1 MARPTQPFKS
11 GGNKLGNFDASDY
24 TEGGEY
30 SPSNDPL
37 KPKVKDDFIGGDM
50 HTQEI
55 LQAEDAKKGGST
67 AGGPLSNPTPYGD
80 VGSGDA
86 VPFEGQQRQMLSA
99 DIDIEKAIED
109 ALDFEIDALER
120 AQGLDPVAEMK
131 ATNRIKELQGEL
143 TKAYESTK
151 EKKSTMGDSYETRA
165 LRKRVQEASPKISA
179 GDLELTIEDTKPL
192 PTTSKG
198 KGPGIKNA
206 QSIIDTG
213 IENRLI
219 SQKLIGGNKRNP
231 NVEYSP
237 APSSLSQGN
246 IETELRKGAKVEQYG
261 PPIPEKGPNQNVSNR
276 TVPYDFDP
284 MKEMNPTSADKKG
297 ILGETSISSV
307 TEDIEAEKAG
317 RTSSLVNNKTGQPL
331 LPKQPPVGKPTM
343 EVGDGDFNYQ
353 TSIEGKKAKQ
363 ARNFVDPLEGFD
375 GPAYDAQTMD
385 ADLPYDHDF
394 NDARPEKAI
403 ARQDMPSIDDFD
415 NDPGM
420 EGYDPDSNT
429 SPGGRKIKGNFNKG
443 TTVSGN
449 IVNKTTPDNP
459 RQVSSGRKPSI
470 VDNFNKAK
478 DAGLDSSRALKNAQ
492 RQAKLDKIKGKG
504 KGKGKL
510 ATTLLVGGLS
520 AYIAG
525 QSDKLDK

>member
-11 GGNKLGNFDASDY
+11 GGNKLGNFDAGDY
-24 TEGGEY
+24 SESGEY
-30 SPSNDPL
+30 TPSNDPL

-99 DIDIEKAIED
+99 DIDVEKAIED
-109 ALDFEIDALER
+109 ALDFEIDALEK

-151 EKKSTMGDSYETRA
+151 AKKSTMGDSYETRA

-213 IENRLI
+213 IESRLI
-219 SQKLIGGNKRNP
+219 SQKLIGGNKKNP

-261 PPIPEKGPNQNVSNR
+261 APIPEKGPNQNVSRR
-276 TVPYDFDP
+276 TVPYDFDL

-307 TEDIEAEKAG
+307 AEDIEAEKAG
-317 RTSSLVNNKTGQPL
+317 RTSSLVDNKTGQPL

-353 TSIEGKKAKQ
+353 TSIEGKKAEEIRKINAIKAREAKQ
-363 ARNFVDPLEGFD
+363 N
-375 GPAYDAQTMD
+375 
-385 ADLPYDHDF
+385 LPT
-394 NDARPEKAI
+394 
-403 ARQDMPSIDDFD
+403 IDDFD
-415 NDPGM
+415 DDPGM
-420 EGYDPDSNT
+420 EGYDPDSK
-429 SPGGRKIKGNFNKG
+429 SPKSGRRTFNKG

-470 VDNFNKAK
+470 VNDFNKAK

-492 RQAKLDKIKGKG
+492 RQAKLNKIKGKG

-510 ATTLLVGGLS
+510 ATTLLVSGLS

>member
-1 MARPTQPFKS
+1 MGTPTQPFKS
-11 GGNKLGNFDASDY
+11 GSSKLGNFDAGDY

-30 SPSNDPL
+30 TPSNDPL

-131 ATNRIKELQGEL
+131 ATNRIKELQSTLSE
-143 TKAYESTK
+143 AYASTAK
-151 EKKSTMGDSYETRA
+151 KKSTMGDSYETRA

-213 IENRLI
+213 IESRLI
-219 SQKLIGGNKRNP
+219 SQKLIGGNKKNP

-246 IETELRKGAKVEQYG
+246 IETELRKGAKIEQYG
-261 PPIPEKGPNQNVSNR
+261 PAIREGGPNQNVSNR
-276 TVPYDFDP
+276 VVPYDYDP
-284 MKEMNPTSADKKG
+284 MKEMNPTRADKAG
-297 ILGETSISSV
+297 ILGETSIGSV
-307 TEDIEAEKAG
+307 AEDIEAQKTG

-331 LPKQPPVGKPTM
+331 LPKQPPVGTPTM

-353 TSIEGKKAKQ
+353 ESIQGKKAQEIRKINAIKAREAKQ
-363 ARNFVDPLEGFD
+363 G
-375 GPAYDAQTMD
+375 
-385 ADLPYDHDF
+385 
-394 NDARPEKAI
+394 
-403 ARQDMPSIDDFD
+403 MPTIDDFD

-420 EGYDPDSNT
+420 EGYDPEKTIARQDL
-429 SPGGRKIKGNFNKG
+429 PDGGKGIPKNQRRTFNKG

-449 IVNKTTPDNP
+449 LVNKTTPDNP

-470 VDNFNKAK
+470 VNDYNKAK

-492 RQAKLDKIKGKG
+492 RQAKLNKIKGKG

-525 QSDKLDK
+525 QSDKLGK

>member
-165 LRKRVQEASPKISA
+165 LRQRVQEASPKISA

-213 IENRLI
+213 IESRLI
-219 SQKLIGGNKRNP
+219 SQKLIGGNKKNP

-246 IETELRKGAKVEQYG
+246 IETELRKGAKIEQYG
-261 PPIPEKGPNQNVSNR
+261 PPIPEKGPNQNVTNR

-284 MKEMNPTSADKKG
+284 MKEMNPSSADKKG
-297 ILGETSISSV
+297 ILGETSLDSV
-307 TEDIEAEKAG
+307 KEDIAAEKAG
-317 RTSSLVNNKTGQPL
+317 KTSSLVNNKTGEPL
-331 LPKQPPVGKPTM
+331 LLKQPP
-343 EVGDGDFNYQ
+343 
-353 TSIEGKKAKQ
+353 S
-363 ARNFVDPLEGFD
+363 
-375 GPAYDAQTMD
+375 
-385 ADLPYDHDF
+385 
-394 NDARPEKAI
+394 
-403 ARQDMPSIDDFD
+403 
-415 NDPGM
+415 
-420 EGYDPDSNT
+420 
-429 SPGGRKIKGNFNKG
+429 GRRTFNKG
-443 TTVSGN
+443 NTVSGN

>member
-11 GGNKLGNFDASDY
+11 GGNKLGNFDAGDY
-24 TEGGEY
+24 SESGEY
-30 SPSNDPL
+30 TPSNDPL

-99 DIDIEKAIED
+99 DIDVEKAIED
-109 ALDFEIDALER
+109 ALDFEIDALEK

-213 IENRLI
+213 IESRLI
-219 SQKLIGGNKRNP
+219 SQKLIGGNKKNP

-261 PPIPEKGPNQNVSNR
+261 PPIPEKGPNQNVSRR

-297 ILGETSISSV
+297 ILGETSLASV
-307 TEDIEAEKAG
+307 KEDIAAEKAG
-317 RTSSLVNNKTGQPL
+317 KTSSLVNNKTGEPL
-331 LPKQPPVGKPTM
+331 LLKQPP
-343 EVGDGDFNYQ
+343 
-353 TSIEGKKAKQ
+353 S
-363 ARNFVDPLEGFD
+363 
-375 GPAYDAQTMD
+375 
-385 ADLPYDHDF
+385 
-394 NDARPEKAI
+394 
-403 ARQDMPSIDDFD
+403 
-415 NDPGM
+415 
-420 EGYDPDSNT
+420 
-429 SPGGRKIKGNFNKG
+429 GRRTFNKG
-443 TTVSGN
+443 NTVSGN

-470 VDNFNKAK
+470 VNDFNKAK

-492 RQAKLDKIKGKG
+492 RQAKLNKIKGKG

-510 ATTLLVGGLS
+510 ATTLLVSGLS

>member
-1 MARPTQPFKS
+1 MGTPTQPFKS
-11 GGNKLGNFDASDY
+11 GSSKLGNFDAGDY
-24 TEGGEY
+24 SEGGEY

-55 LQAEDAKKGGST
+55 LQAEDYKKGGST
-67 AGGPLSNPTPYGD
+67 SGGPLSNPTPYGD
-80 VGSGDA
+80 VAKTYNPDTGTYITDYDK
-86 VPFEGQQRQMLSA
+86 VDEIPFEGQQRQMLSA

-143 TKAYESTK
+143 TEAYASTA

-179 GDLELTIEDTKPL
+179 GDLELTIEDAKPL
-192 PTTSKG
+192 PTTTKG

-213 IENRLI
+213 IESRLI
-219 SQKLIGGNKRNP
+219 SQKLIGGNKKNP

-237 APSSLSQGN
+237 APSSKSQGN
-246 IETELRKGAKVEQYG
+246 IETELRKGAKVNQYG
-261 PPIPEKGPNQNVSNR
+261 PAIREGGPNQNVSNR
-276 TVPYDFDP
+276 VVPYDYDP

-297 ILGETSISSV
+297 ILGETSLDSV
-307 TEDIEAEKAG
+307 KEDIAAEKAG
-317 RTSSLVNNKTGQPL
+317 KTSSLVNNKTGEPL
-331 LPKQPPVGKPTM
+331 LPKQPP
-343 EVGDGDFNYQ
+343 
-353 TSIEGKKAKQ
+353 S
-363 ARNFVDPLEGFD
+363 ARR
-375 GPAYDAQTMD
+375 T
-385 ADLPYDHDF
+385 
-394 NDARPEKAI
+394 
-403 ARQDMPSIDDFD
+403 
-415 NDPGM
+415 
-420 EGYDPDSNT
+420 
-429 SPGGRKIKGNFNKG
+429 FNKG

-470 VDNFNKAK
+470 VNDYNKAK

>member
-1 MARPTQPFKS
+1 MGTPTQPFKS
-11 GGNKLGNFDASDY
+11 GSNKLGNFDASDY

-37 KPKVKDDFIGGDM
+37 KAKVQDDFIGGDM

-109 ALDFEIDALER
+109 ALDFEIDALEK
-120 AQGLDPVAEMK
+120 AQGIDPVAEMK
-131 ATNRIKELQGEL
+131 ATNRIQELQNTLSE
-143 TKAYESTK
+143 AYASTA

-165 LRKRVQEASPKISA
+165 LRKRVQEASPKISPA
-179 GDLELTIEDTKPL
+179 DLELTIEDAKPL

-213 IENRLI
+213 IESRLI
-219 SQKLIGGNKRNP
+219 SQKLIGGNKKNP
-231 NVEYSP
+231 NVEYSQ

-246 IETELRKGAKVEQYG
+246 IETELRKSAKIEQYG
-261 PPIPEKGPNQNVSNR
+261 PPIRESGPTQNVSNR
-276 TVPYDFDP
+276 VVPYDYDP
-284 MKEMNPTSADKKG
+284 MKEMNPTRADKAG
-297 ILGETSISSV
+297 ILGETSIGSV
-307 TEDIEAEKAG
+307 AEDIKAQETG

-331 LPKQPPVGKPTM
+331 LPKQPPVGTPTM

-353 TSIEGKKAKQ
+353 TSIEGKKAQQ
-363 ARNFVDPLEGFD
+363 ARKSVDP
-375 GPAYDAQTMD
+375 
-385 ADLPYDHDF
+385 
-394 NDARPEKAI
+394 
-403 ARQDMPSIDDFD
+403 DDF
-415 NDPGM
+415 
-420 EGYDPDSNT
+420 DSNT
-429 SPGGRKIKGNFNKG
+429 SSKKPDKPKIGGPGEALTPGGRKIKGNFNKG
-443 TTVSGN
+443 NTVSGN

-470 VDNFNKAK
+470 VNEYNKAK
-478 DAGLDSSRALKNAQ
+478 DAGLDSARALKNAQ

-510 ATTLLVGGLS
+510 VTTLLVGGLS

>member
-99 DIDIEKAIED
+99 DIDVEKAIED
-109 ALDFEIDALER
+109 ALDFEIDALEK

-151 EKKSTMGDSYETRA
+151 KKKSTMGDSYETRA
-165 LRKRVQEASPKISA
+165 LRQRVQEASPKISA

-213 IENRLI
+213 IESRLI
-219 SQKLIGGNKRNP
+219 SQKLIGGNKKNP

-246 IETELRKGAKVEQYG
+246 IETELRKGAKIEQYG
-261 PPIPEKGPNQNVSNR
+261 PPIPEKGPNQNVTNR

-284 MKEMNPTSADKKG
+284 MKEMNPSSADKKG
-297 ILGETSISSV
+297 ILGETSLDSV
-307 TEDIEAEKAG
+307 KEDIAAEKAG
-317 RTSSLVNNKTGQPL
+317 RTSSLVNNKTGEPL
-331 LPKQPPVGKPTM
+331 LLKQPP
-343 EVGDGDFNYQ
+343 
-353 TSIEGKKAKQ
+353 S
-363 ARNFVDPLEGFD
+363 
-375 GPAYDAQTMD
+375 
-385 ADLPYDHDF
+385 
-394 NDARPEKAI
+394 
-403 ARQDMPSIDDFD
+403 
-415 NDPGM
+415 
-420 EGYDPDSNT
+420 
-429 SPGGRKIKGNFNKG
+429 GRRTFNKG

-470 VDNFNKAK
+470 VNEYNKAK
-478 DAGLDSSRALKNAQ
+478 DAGLDSARALKNAQ

-510 ATTLLVGGLS
+510 ATTLLVSGLS

>member
-11 GGNKLGNFDASDY
+11 GSNKLGAFDASDY

-37 KPKVKDDFIGGDM
+37 NPKVKDDFIGGDM

-55 LQAEDAKKGGST
+55 LYADDIKKGGST

-109 ALDFEIDALER
+109 ALDFEIDALEK
-120 AQGLDPVAEMK
+120 AQGIDPVAEMK
-131 ATNRIKELQGEL
+131 ATNRIKELQSEL

-151 EKKSTMGDSYETRA
+151 EKKSTMGETYETRA

-179 GDLELTIEDTKPL
+179 GELELTIEDTKPL

-198 KGPGIKNA
+198 KGPGIRNA

-213 IENRLI
+213 IERRII
-219 SQKLIGGNKRNP
+219 SQKLIGGTKKKP
-231 NVEYSP
+231 VEYSQ
-237 APSSLSQGN
+237 APSSLRQGN
-246 IETELRKGAKVEQYG
+246 IETELRKSAKIEQYG
-261 PPIPEKGPNQNVSNR
+261 PPIKEKGPNQNVSQRN
-276 TVPYDFDP
+276 VPYDYNI
-284 MKEMNPTSADKKG
+284 MKEMNPKSSDKAG
-297 ILGETSISSV
+297 ILGQTLESSV
-307 TEDIEAEKAG
+307 QEDIDAERTG
-317 RTSSLVNNKTGQPL
+317 RTSSLVNKKTGKPL
-331 LPKQPPVGKPTM
+331 LPKQPPYSGPQIEKG
-343 EVGDGDFNYQ
+343 EGDFNYQ
-353 TSIEGKKAKQ
+353 TSTEGMKAAE
-363 ARNFVDPLEGFD
+363 AREFVDPLEGFD

-394 NDARPEKAI
+394 DDSI
-403 ARQDMPSIDDFD
+403 IDD
-415 NDPGM
+415 NPGIEM
-420 EGYDPDSNT
+420 IDPDSNT
-429 SPGGRKIKGNFNKG
+429 SPGGRKIKGNFSKG
-443 TTVSGN
+443 STASGN
-449 IVNKTTPDNP
+449 LVNKTTPDNP
-459 RQVSSGRKPSI
+459 RQVSSGRKPNI
-470 VDNFNKAK
+470 VNEYNKARN
-478 DAGLDSSRALKNAQ
+478 AGLDSARALKNAQ

>member
-1 MARPTQPFKS
+1 
-11 GGNKLGNFDASDY
+11 
-24 TEGGEY
+24 
-30 SPSNDPL
+30 
-37 KPKVKDDFIGGDM
+37 
-50 HTQEI
+50 
-55 LQAEDAKKGGST
+55 
-67 AGGPLSNPTPYGD
+67 
-80 VGSGDA
+80 
-86 VPFEGQQRQMLSA
+86 MLSA

-143 TKAYESTK
+143 TEAYASTK

-179 GDLELTIEDTKPL
+179 GDLELTIEDAKPL
-192 PTTSKG
+192 PTTTKG

-213 IENRLI
+213 IESRLI
-219 SQKLIGGNKRNP
+219 SQKLIGGNKKNP

-237 APSSLSQGN
+237 APSSKSQGN
-246 IETELRKGAKVEQYG
+246 IETELRKGAKVNQYG
-261 PPIPEKGPNQNVSNR
+261 PAIREGGPNQNVSNR
-276 TVPYDFDP
+276 VVPYDYDP

-297 ILGETSISSV
+297 ILGETSLDSV
-307 TEDIEAEKAG
+307 KEDIAAEKAG
-317 RTSSLVNNKTGQPL
+317 KTSSLVNNKTGEPL
-331 LPKQPPVGKPTM
+331 LPKQPP
-343 EVGDGDFNYQ
+343 
-353 TSIEGKKAKQ
+353 S
-363 ARNFVDPLEGFD
+363 ARR
-375 GPAYDAQTMD
+375 T
-385 ADLPYDHDF
+385 
-394 NDARPEKAI
+394 
-403 ARQDMPSIDDFD
+403 
-415 NDPGM
+415 
-420 EGYDPDSNT
+420 
-429 SPGGRKIKGNFNKG
+429 FNKG

-470 VDNFNKAK
+470 VNEYNKAK
-478 DAGLDSSRALKNAQ
+478 DAGLDSARALKNAQ
-492 RQAKLDKIKGKG
+492 RQAKIDKLRGKG

>member
-99 DIDIEKAIED
+99 DIDVEKAIED
-109 ALDFEIDALER
+109 ALDFEIDALEK

-151 EKKSTMGDSYETRA
+151 KKKSTMGDSYETRA
-165 LRKRVQEASPKISA
+165 LRQRVQEASPKISA

-213 IENRLI
+213 IESRLI
-219 SQKLIGGNKRNP
+219 SQKLIGGNKKNP

-246 IETELRKGAKVEQYG
+246 IETELRKGAKIEQYG
-261 PPIPEKGPNQNVSNR
+261 PPIPEKGPNQNVTNR

-284 MKEMNPTSADKKG
+284 MKEMNPSSADKKG
-297 ILGETSISSV
+297 ILGETSLDSV
-307 TEDIEAEKAG
+307 KEDIAAEKAG
-317 RTSSLVNNKTGQPL
+317 RTSSLVNNKTGEPL
-331 LPKQPPVGKPTM
+331 LLKQPP
-343 EVGDGDFNYQ
+343 
-353 TSIEGKKAKQ
+353 S
-363 ARNFVDPLEGFD
+363 
-375 GPAYDAQTMD
+375 
-385 ADLPYDHDF
+385 
-394 NDARPEKAI
+394 
-403 ARQDMPSIDDFD
+403 
-415 NDPGM
+415 
-420 EGYDPDSNT
+420 
-429 SPGGRKIKGNFNKG
+429 GRRTFNKG

-449 IVNKTTPDNP
+449 VVNKTTPDNP

-470 VDNFNKAK
+470 VNEYNKAK
-478 DAGLDSSRALKNAQ
+478 DAGLDSARALKNAQ

-510 ATTLLVGGLS
+510 ATTLLVSGLS

>member
-1 MARPTQPFKS
+1 MGTPTQPFKS
-11 GGNKLGNFDASDY
+11 GSSKLGNFDVSDY
-24 TEGGEY
+24 SEGGDY
-30 SPSNDPL
+30 TPSNDPL

-99 DIDIEKAIED
+99 DIDVEKAIED
-109 ALDFEIDALER
+109 ALDFEIDALEK

-131 ATNRIKELQGEL
+131 ATNRITELQSKLSE
-143 TKAYESTK
+143 AYASTAK
-151 EKKSTMGDSYETRA
+151 KKSTMGDSYETRA

-179 GDLELTIEDTKPL
+179 GDLELTIEDAKPL

-213 IENRLI
+213 IESRPI
-219 SQKLIGGNKRNP
+219 SQKLIGGNKKNP
-231 NVEYSP
+231 NIEYSP

-246 IETELRKGAKVEQYG
+246 IETELRKGAKIEQYG
-261 PPIPEKGPNQNVSNR
+261 PPIKEGGPNQNVSR
-276 TVPYDFDP
+276 RKVPYDYDV
-284 MKEMNPTSADKKG
+284 MKEMNPSIQDKAG
-297 ILGETSISSV
+297 ILGQTSLDSV
-307 TEDIEAEKAG
+307 KDDIAAEKAG
-317 RTSSLVNNKTGQPL
+317 KTSSLVNNKTGEPL
-331 LPKQPPVGKPTM
+331 LLKQPP
-343 EVGDGDFNYQ
+343 
-353 TSIEGKKAKQ
+353 S
-363 ARNFVDPLEGFD
+363 
-375 GPAYDAQTMD
+375 
-385 ADLPYDHDF
+385 
-394 NDARPEKAI
+394 
-403 ARQDMPSIDDFD
+403 
-415 NDPGM
+415 
-420 EGYDPDSNT
+420 
-429 SPGGRKIKGNFNKG
+429 GRRTFNKG

-449 IVNKTTPDNP
+449 LVNKTTPDNP

-470 VDNFNKAK
+470 VDDFNKAK

-492 RQAKLDKIKGKG
+492 RQAKLNKIKGKG

>member
-11 GGNKLGNFDASDY
+11 GGNKLGNFDAGDY

-99 DIDIEKAIED
+99 DIDVEKAIED
-109 ALDFEIDALER
+109 ALDFEIDALEK

-213 IENRLI
+213 IESRLI
-219 SQKLIGGNKRNP
+219 SQKLIGGNKKNP

-261 PPIPEKGPNQNVSNR
+261 PPIPEKGPNQNVSRR
-276 TVPYDFDP
+276 TVPYDFDI
-284 MKEMNPTSADKKG
+284 MKDMNPTQADKKG
-297 ILGETSISSV
+297 ILGETSLDSV
-307 TEDIEAEKAG
+307 KEDIAAEKAG
-317 RTSSLVNNKTGQPL
+317 KTSSLVNNKTGEPL
-331 LPKQPPVGKPTM
+331 LLKQPP
-343 EVGDGDFNYQ
+343 
-353 TSIEGKKAKQ
+353 S
-363 ARNFVDPLEGFD
+363 
-375 GPAYDAQTMD
+375 
-385 ADLPYDHDF
+385 
-394 NDARPEKAI
+394 
-403 ARQDMPSIDDFD
+403 
-415 NDPGM
+415 
-420 EGYDPDSNT
+420 
-429 SPGGRKIKGNFNKG
+429 GRRTFNKG

-470 VDNFNKAK
+470 VNDFNKAK

-492 RQAKLDKIKGKG
+492 RQAKLNKIKGKG